1 MKKKVI
7 VLFFALCFAFSA
19 DAGLQAKAQ
28 SETPP
33 ITNNSKID
41 KASDKKLPEYNS
53 EIEKLFAGRLPQFGY
68 EIFDKGG
75 AALLNPK
82 VPEDY
87 RLNVGDNVNV
97 YFWGDTID
105 VMAITGNNVIKPEN
119 QAAVDKEGNLF
130 LPGVG
135 LIKAKGSTVKNV
147 EQQIQGALSSKFAG
161 FKVKVTV
168 SQPGYFPV
176 MVMGNVKQ
184 PGVVFLSDTSNFLDA
199 LNAGGGVTKE
209 GSLRNIEITNK
220 ISKAKINVDL
230 YELILKGNYK
240 NVKISEGDVILV
252 KPVGKVAA
260 LSKGVKKPAIYEFK
274 SGETLKDVI
283 KFAGGLLPSV
293 DSKSVQIESFN
304 YTTNQKDI
312 QDLSFEKLGAYVPK
326 DGDYIDFKSI
336 FPSIENFV
344 TISGNIKHPG
354 KFEYKAG
361 MKLSNILKSPND
373 LLVQT
378 YTSQGIIIRVTGLN
392 KEYKTIP
399 VSLSDFFA
407 KKINPELKPQDN
419 VQIFEATKMPNVLV
433 AGMVS
438 NPGPVI
444 YKNNMD
450 LMDVL
455 SLVKLQD
462 NPDNIVAE
470 ISNPSDALRFNA
482 VYLYDILTKAKE
494 DIDISLIAGDRILF
508 RPLTDTEV
516 LQTVKILGYVQ
527 KPGVLKLKPG
537 TKLKEAIG
545 LAGGLNDDAFF
556 RGMKFYRPSI
566 GLKQKRDLME
576 LSINARLE
584 MASKISEMQSKEGL
598 DSQNKDKLKEYID
611 MQNQIASIMEQ
622 KAKENMGRIIFNILS
637 NDIGGLAEKDNL
649 ELKDGDIIIIPQRPQ
664 HVNVLGEVYNQS
676 AITYSKGKSVKYYLN
691 EVGGLTKMAD
701 KRGIY
706 LIKANN
712 SSINVKNARLLKPE
726 EGDSIIVMKSIKTP
740 VNWGD
745 VFKNIMQTAFNAS
758 STIFMITKL

>member
-7 VLFFALCFAFSA
+7 VLFFALCFAFSV
-19 DAGLQAKAQ
+19 DAGLQAKEQ

-33 ITNNSKID
+33 INNKSTID
-41 KASDKKLPEYNS
+41 KASGKNPPEFTS
-53 EIEKLFAGRLPQFGY
+53 EIEKLFTGRLPQFGY
-68 EIFDKGG
+68 EIFEKGSS
-75 AALLNPK
+75 ALLNPK

-119 QAAVDKEGNLF
+119 QASVDKEGNLF

-199 LNAGGGVTKE
+199 LNAGGGVTKG

-240 NVKISEGDVILV
+240 NVKISEGDIILV

-260 LSKGVKKPAIYEFK
+260 LSNGVKKPAIYEFK
-274 SGETLKDVI
+274 SGETLKDII

-293 DSKSVQIESFN
+293 DSKSVQVESYN

-312 QDLSFEKLGAYVPK
+312 QDLSFEQFGNYIPK
-326 DGDYIDFKSI
+326 DGDYIDFKSV
-336 FPSIENFV
+336 FPTSENFV

-361 MKLSNILKSPND
+361 MKLSNILKSQND
-373 LLVQT
+373 LLIQT
-378 YTSQGIIIRVTGLN
+378 YTSQAIIIRLTGLN

-407 KKINPELKPQDN
+407 KKINPELKPQDSI
-419 VQIFEATKMPNVLV
+419 QIFEATKMPNVLV

-462 NPDNIVAE
+462 SPDNIVAE
-470 ISNPSDALRFNA
+470 ISNPSDASMFKA

-545 LAGGLNDDAFF
+545 LAGGLTDDAFF

-584 MASKISEMQSKEGL
+584 MASKISEIKSKEGL
-598 DSQNKDKLKEYID
+598 DSENEDNLKEYID

-622 KAKENMGRIIFNILS
+622 KAKENMGRIIFNITS
-637 NDIGGLAEKDNL
+637 NVIGGLAEKDNI

-676 AITYSKGKSVKYYLN
+676 AITFSKGKSIKYYLN

-712 SSINVKNARLLKPE
+712 SSINVKNTRMVKPE

-745 VFKNIMQTAFNAS
+745 VLKNIMQTAFNAS